1 MCTSQPESPISL
13 DTCERID
20 FTMEPPPPESIT
32 PEKLPNPWLADSE
45 WLLEE
50 LAKVRNAILGVPFSL
65 TTSSD
70 INSVVDRV
78 WRLEQNL
85 RYLLHLHRDGQRSFA
100 KRAAAASKRNV
111 HITKKP
117 KIVRMQA

>member
-1 MCTSQPESPISL
+1 MSDITADTPFPL
-13 DTCERID
+13 DTCERIA
-20 FTMEPPPPESIT
+20 FSMKAPPPESIT

-50 LAKVRNAILGVPFSL
+50 LAKVRNQVLTIPFSL
-65 TTSSD
+65 SSASN
-70 INSVVDRV
+70 INSVVDRI

-85 RYLLHLHRDGQRSFA
+85 RYLLLLHRDGQRSFA
-100 KRAAAASKRNV
+100 RQATATSKRDV

-117 KIVRMQA
+117 KIVRMRA